1 MYIKKLA
8 SEQLLNI
15 EDYHRKKLR
24 AQNAE
29 IIFESV
35 PGALKEI
42 HRLETSPKL
51 DSRAKNLGIHIAI
64 SPALEEHIDIIK
76 IAKDILRKLGLLSQ
90 PWLLIKHR
98 DIRRIHY
105 HLITTRALKNGH
117 TYSKSYLG
125 KRVGDAAKELCE
137 EVGLLFG
144 QQSWTPVDD
153 IDLNHFDKEKGY
165 ITRQFTKLAENVLAK
180 KPESVE
186 QFISMMRDVGVEVF
200 LSTKTKIPKLIF
212 AGLDEAGKRNT
223 TPVYDLEKRWKT
235 TAQLEELFNT
245 NRTQEELANTEDKT
259 TEEAERTSIPTRA
272 EGDVKTV
279 SCEPQMQPAE
289 PEAQNSCKENSE
301 CDGDPNLSLD
311 ETAEFKIQESRSLN
325 LDKKEKTASP
335 RDIART
341 IKQNLLEAVSWKEFN
356 EFCEEDGIVVQ
367 PVSDLVNGDKLTI
380 SQVNFETRKVTEID
394 WPEIQSYFTPGE
406 MKLIVKDSNWIMKER
421 LLGHQYLRD
430 DNKLN
435 R

>member
-1 MYIKKLA
+1 MYIKKLK
-8 SEQLLNI
+8 SEQSLNI
-15 EDYHRKKLR
+15 EDYNRKKLR
-24 AQNAE
+24 SGNAK
-29 IIFESV
+29 IIYESE
-35 PGALKEI
+35 PGALKKI
-42 HRLETSPKL
+42 NRLENSPKL

-64 SPALEEHIDIIK
+64 SPALTDFF
-76 IAKDILRKLGLLSQ
+76 DILKVVRQILHKLGLDGQ
-90 PWLLIKHR
+90 PWVLIEHT
-98 DIRRIHY
+98 DIRRTHY
-105 HLITTRALKNGH
+105 HLVTTRAMENGH

-125 KRVGDAAKELCE
+125 KRVFSAGKELCE
-137 EVGLLFG
+137 EMGLSFG
-144 QQSWTPVDD
+144 EPRWTPVDS

-165 ITRQFTKLAENVLAK
+165 ITRQFTKLAEKVLAK
-180 KPESVE
+180 KPESLE

-223 TPVYDLEKRWKT
+223 TPVYDLEKRWMT
-235 TAQLEELFNT
+235 MAQLEEQLNT
-245 NRTQEELANTEDKT
+245 NRTPEELANTEEKT

-279 SCEPQMQPAE
+279 SCESQMQPAE
-289 PEAQNSCKENSE
+289 PEAQNSCEENSE

-367 PVSDLVNGDKLTI
+367 PLSDLVNGDKLTI